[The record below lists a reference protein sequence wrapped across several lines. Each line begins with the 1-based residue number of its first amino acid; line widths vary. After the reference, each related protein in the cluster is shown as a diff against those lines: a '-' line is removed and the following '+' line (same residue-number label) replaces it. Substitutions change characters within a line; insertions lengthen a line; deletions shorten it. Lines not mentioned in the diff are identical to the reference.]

1 MSDLPN
7 YYKQSFLSLTLLPS
21 SEDRFLV
28 VEFPLLSKDFALVC
42 SFVSAVTSLGMSP
55 GVRCN
60 RMLRVSVHVKGQD
73 SDDKLGQQCSD
84 DKLAQQCSDDKLAQQ
99 CSDDKL
105 AQQCSDDKLAQQ
117 CSDDKLAQ
125 KGSDD
130 KLAQKGS
137 DNNWVRHPQ
146 KALIQ
151 HIYSYW
157 LDILFCLPC

>member
-28 VEFPLLSKDFALVC
+28 VEFPFLSKDFALVC

-84 DKLAQQCSDDKLAQQ
+84 DKLAQ
-99 CSDDKL
+99 
-105 AQQCSDDKLAQQ
+105 
-117 CSDDKLAQ
+117 